1 MTKEE
6 VLNKICDMV
15 AEQFSVDRDKVN
27 GNLNFQN
34 DLDADSI
41 DFVEFVLA
49 LENEFGAEISDEA
62 AENIQTINEAADFVV
77 SHSDNK

>member
-6 VLNKICDMV
+6 VLTKICDMV
-15 AEQFSVDRDKVN
+15 ADQFSVNRDKVN
-27 GNLNFQN
+27 GKLNFQN

-41 DFVEFVLA
+41 DFVEFVLS

-62 AENIQTINEAADFVV
+62 AEKIQTIDEAADFVIANA
-77 SHSDNK
+77 DNK